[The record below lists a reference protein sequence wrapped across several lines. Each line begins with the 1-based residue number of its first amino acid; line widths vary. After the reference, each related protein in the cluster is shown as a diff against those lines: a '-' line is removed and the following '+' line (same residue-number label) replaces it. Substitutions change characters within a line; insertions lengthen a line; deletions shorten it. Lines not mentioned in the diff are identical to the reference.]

1 MSINDHERVNCQV
14 RNKKS
19 NPRNEKNAEAHDRV
33 RDTAVLPDGSITG
46 AHPKDPADTILL
58 RDGERWYLSE
68 TPSTHRAPAS
78 ISLGLVPAL
87 EKAIRI
93 LATINASSAG
103 LALPEITKASGVTR
117 SHCHA
122 ILKTFVALD
131 WLAYDDRLKIY
142 RLQTGILR
150 DTSSILSTTNQLSLV
165 RPILD
170 RLARKIGI
178 PVVLSQPLVDG
189 SFLVVD
195 KFSAPHVVEVSFP
208 IGFRAPKDAAAQM
221 RANLA
226 WRNPEEIDRQ
236 LREWQPKRYTDRS
249 PLDRETLRK
258 EIFATRQRGYARNV
272 GEFTEGLM
280 ALALP
285 IFDREGLPFLI
296 FNCASLMPIMQ
307 QQEAKVSTAML
318 KAAREIH
325 DALGSLVPSDFL
337 RGLT

>member
-1 MSINDHERVNCQV
+1 MRGTQTAAPGGPTVA
-14 RNKKS
+14 R
-19 NPRNEKNAEAHDRV
+19 PRKE
-33 RDTAVLPDGSITG
+33 
-46 AHPKDPADTILL
+46 PADTILI

-68 TPSTHRAPAS
+68 TPATRLPQTS

-93 LATINASSAG
+93 LAVINGSLTG
-103 LALPEITKASGVTR
+103 LALPEITRASGVTR

-131 WLAYDDRLKIY
+131 WLAYDERLKTY

-150 DTSSILSTTNQLSLV
+150 DTSSILPTTNQLSLV
-165 RPILD
+165 RPVLD
-170 RLARKIGI
+170 LLAKKIGI
-178 PVVLSQPLVDG
+178 PVVLSQPLLDG

-208 IGFRAPKDAAAQM
+208 VGFRAPRDATAQM

-226 WRNPEEIDRQ
+226 WRSPDEIDRQ
-236 LREWQPKRYTDRS
+236 LREWKPKLYTDRS
-249 PLDRETLRK
+249 PLDRETLLK
-258 EIFATRQRGYARNV
+258 EIIATRRRGYARNV

-296 FNCASLMPIMQ
+296 FNCASLISIM
-307 QQEAKVSTAML
+307 EPREKEVSTAML
-318 KAAREIH
+318 RAAREIH
-325 DALGSLVPSDFL
+325 DALGSAVPPDFPSGSPD
-337 RGLT
+337 RMR